1 MKPPPQII
9 HSRVE
14 KNGDKFV
21 LSGVGYRYLSC
32 SIPQNNG
39 LPLCT
44 RLLIN
49 MAKVTFQKNQTTFYA
64 TLKQRVDEYFTT
76 THQRKTGNFE
86 LYLKTAVLLPMAVGL
101 FFCSIYFYS
110 VLPVWALL
118 TMCAVL
124 GATLASIGFNIMH
137 DACHGAYSTKS
148 WVNDLMGYSLNIM
161 GGNAFI
167 WKQKHNIIHHTYT
180 NVDGV
185 DDDIAKSPIMR
196 QANTQKW
203 VPAHKIQYI
212 YVFGVYAISS
222 LAWVFLMDFQKY
234 LSRTIYTT
242 KMWGVDAKEQA
253 IFWISKLYYLV
264 VFMLLPMYFVG
275 VVPWLIGFLTMHVT
289 MGLTLALVF
298 QLAHVVE
305 GAHFEVAYD
314 DKTIENDWAIH
325 QVLTTANF
333 APRNLLVR
341 WFVGGLN
348 YQIEHHL
355 FPKVSHV
362 HYPEISQ
369 IVKDTCQEYNIPY
382 NEFQTTRKAL
392 VSHLKTMKEFGKV
405 PDLAMA

>member
-1 MKPPPQII
+1 MI
-9 HSRVE
+9 
-14 KNGDKFV
+14 
-21 LSGVGYRYLSC
+21 YLC
-32 SIPQNNG
+32 VPDYYF
-39 LPLCT
+39 
-44 RLLIN
+44 

-64 TLKQRVDEYFTT
+64 TLKQRVDEYFNA

-86 LYLKTAVLLPMAVGL
+86 LYLKTAVLLPLAVAL
-101 FFCSIYFYS
+101 FFCSIYFYA
-110 VLPVWALL
+110 VLPVWALI

-161 GGNAFI
+161 GGNSFI

-264 VFMLLPMYFVG
+264 VFMLLPIYFVG
-275 VVPWLIGFLTMHVT
+275 VGPWLVGFLAMHVT

-305 GAHFEVAYD
+305 GAHFEVAYED
-314 DKTIENDWAIH
+314 TTIENDWAIH

-382 NEFQTTRKAL
+382 NEFKTTRKAL

>member
-1 MKPPPQII
+1 
-9 HSRVE
+9 
-14 KNGDKFV
+14 
-21 LSGVGYRYLSC
+21 
-32 SIPQNNG
+32 
-39 LPLCT
+39 
-44 RLLIN
+44 
-49 MAKVTFQKNQTTFYA
+49 MAKVTFQKNQTNFYS
-64 TLKQRVDEYFTT
+64 TLKQRVDAYFNQTG
-76 THQRKTGNFE
+76 QRKTGNWE
-86 LYLKTAVLLPMAVGL
+86 LYLKSAVLLPLAFGL
-101 FFCSIYFYS
+101 FFSVLYFYNE
-110 VLPVWALL
+110 LPVWGLI

-137 DACHGAYSTKS
+137 DACHGAYSTKN
-148 WVNDLMGYSLNIM
+148 WVNDLMGYTLNSM
-161 GGNAFI
+161 GGNSFI

-180 NVDGV
+180 NIDGV

-196 QANTQKW
+196 QAQTQKW

-234 LSRTIYTT
+234 LTRTIYTT
-242 KMWGVDAKEQA
+242 KMWGVNKTEQV
-253 IFWISKLYYLV
+253 IFWLSKLYYVLV
-264 VFMLLPMYFVG
+264 FIGLPIYVVGFM
-275 VVPWLIGFLTMHVT
+275 PWLIGFLAMHLT

-305 GAHFEVAYD
+305 GAHFDVAYE

-333 APRNLLVR
+333 APKNLLIR

-362 HYPEISQ
+362 HYPEISL
-369 IVKDTCQEYNIPY
+369 IVKETCKEFNIPY

-392 VSHLKTMKEFGKV
+392 VSHLKTMKEFGKI
-405 PDLAMA
+405 PDLALA